1 MSAKKKTAKN
11 VPAKK
16 RPVKK
21 AISTK
26 QIILISAIALLLLAG
41 IVWLLVS
48 YFHTTNTVVIEV
60 KDFGDIVVEL
70 DPEAAPITVKNF
82 KKLVRRGF
90 YKKSQIHRIVEGFV
104 IQGGASDKGKEAKTI
119 VGEFS
124 ANGINNPLN
133 HERGVISMA
142 RTNVYDSASSQ
153 FFIVLE
159 TSEDNSYYLDGKYA
173 AFGRVI
179 EGMDVVD
186 AIAAVR
192 TYGESPMQDIRIT
205 RAYFK

>member
-70 DPEAAPITVKNF
+70 DSEAAPITVKNF